1 MKNKLRYFMVLTA
14 LAMCFGT
21 FSVTAYAQ
29 SNEPQE
35 ETAPVEET
43 TEPEETATPNPFTP
57 NGTGTVLD
65 NAPTADE
72 KQLSTIV
79 HENERVFYRVM
90 AKQRDTENV
99 YFLNAVT
106 ESDLM
111 ALAEPDAE
119 ETRRTGGIGAGTHTL
134 ARAGGTCRG
143 NSGT

>member
-65 NAPTADE
+65 NATSEDE
-72 KQLSTIV
+72 KEFYTIV
-79 HENERVFYRVM
+79 TENENVFYLVID
-90 AKQRDTENV
+90 KQRDTENV

-111 ALAEPDAE
+111 ALPSR
-119 ETRRTGGIGAGTHTL
+119 TQRKPPNRWNRSRNPHPRQSRRNL
-134 ARAGGTCRG
+134 PRE
-143 NSGT
+143 